1 MKKLFT
7 VMMVAAFALS
17 ACGKKKEPAAPKPA
31 EGEMAKPA
39 EGEGAKPAE
48 GEKPAEGAPAEAPK

>member
-17 ACGKKKEPAAPKPA
+17 ACGKKKEPAAPKPDTA
-31 EGEMAKPA
+31 APADPNAKPA
-39 EGEGAKPAE
+39 EGDA
-48 GEKPAEGAPAEAPK
+48 KPAEGAPPAEAPK